1 MSAPLSIAASVLF
14 HTFSI
19 RSSAIRRV
27 SIQTSL
33 VFSMKWLDFCQAGS
47 RNVLTS
53 ENDGPETL
61 LYFHTSPSVVIMFRP
76 YRFRLSYISSSLG
89 KQRVVEKSFTTI

>member
-1 MSAPLSIAASVLF
+1 
-14 HTFSI
+14 
-19 RSSAIRRV
+19 
-27 SIQTSL
+27 
-33 VFSMKWLDFCQAGS
+33 
-47 RNVLTS
+47 VLTS